1 MNSMDVEVIRSAID
15 WMNRSHR
22 VVLGTVVRTWGS
34 SPRPPG
40 SLMIIRDD
48 GQVAG
53 SVSGGCIE
61 DDLIERV
68 KRGELA
74 LRLPQV
80 TLYGASAEQAQRFGL
95 PCGGTV
101 QIVLEPLS
109 AQSLLP
115 ELLAATLQHRVVLR
129 RLELATGVVSL
140 APSTAGDTVHFDG
153 QVLHTVHGPRLRLV
167 IIGAGQLSRYLA
179 QMAVMLDYRVTVCD
193 PREEYHEPWLNHDGS
208 SAVEGVTRSRLMPDD
223 LVIHMNL
230 DANSALVAITHD
242 PKLDD
247 LALMEALKTPAF
259 YVGALGSRRNNETR
273 RDRLRQFDVS
283 VDEVQRLR
291 GPVGLNL
298 GGLTPPEIALSIVA
312 EMTALRRGATLDGG
326 LADWSGS
333 TTACQVG
340 AEPTLP
346 LPVPVPI
353 FG

>member
-1 MNSMDVEVIRSAID
+1 MNSMDDQVIRTAMD
-15 WMNRSHR
+15 WMNRGHR

-61 DDLIERV
+61 DDLIDRV

-74 LRLPQV
+74 LRRPLA
-80 TLYGASAEQAQRFGL
+80 TTYGASADEAQRFGL

-109 AQSLLP
+109 AQSMLA
-115 ELLAATLQHRVVLR
+115 ELLASTQRHRVVRR
-129 RLELATGVVSL
+129 RLEMATGIVSL
-140 APSTAGDTVHFDG
+140 APSTAGDTVRFDG
-153 QVLHTVHGPRLRLV
+153 EVLLTVHGPALRLL
-167 IIGAGQLSRYLA
+167 IIGAGQLSHYLA
-179 QMAVMLDYRVTVCD
+179 CMAVMLEYRVTVCD
-193 PREEYHEPWLNHDGS
+193 PREEYHEGWLKADG
-208 SAVEGVTRSRLMPDD
+208 APALENVTVSRLMPDD
-223 LVIHMNL
+223 LVVAMNL
-230 DANSALVAITHD
+230 DAHSALVAVTHD

-259 YVGALGSRRNNETR
+259 YIGALGSLRNNDTR
-273 RDRLRQFDVS
+273 RARLRQFDVS
-283 VDEVQRLR
+283 AEEVQRLR

-298 GGLTPPEIALSIVA
+298 GGLTPPEIALAIVA
-312 EMTALRRGATLDGG
+312 EMTAVRRGAVLEGG

-333 TTACQVG
+333 STVCLSGTAS
-340 AEPTLP
+340 AT
-346 LPVPVPI
+346 
-353 FG
+353 